1 MVALAG
7 NQPANRENK
16 LLPKF
21 SSSVSTLLGTKS
33 FGLLRSEGFL
43 TVRDVVIK

>member
-21 SSSVSTLLGTKS
+21 SSSVSTLPKISVQFDFSLWD
-33 FGLLRSEGFL
+33 FYILN
-43 TVRDVVIK
+43 

>member
-21 SSSVSTLLGTKS
+21 SSSVSTLPEILPDGTHDYGRVKMYQMA
-33 FGLLRSEGFL
+33 
-43 TVRDVVIK
+43 K

>member
-21 SSSVSTLLGTKS
+21 SSSVSTLPVNYYKT
-33 FGLLRSEGFL
+33 GLKKGE
-43 TVRDVVIK
+43 K

>member
-21 SSSVSTLLGTKS
+21 SSSVSTLLSKVEVK
-33 FGLLRSEGFL
+33 RK
-43 TVRDVVIK
+43 I